1 MKKTKCKH
9 TKECVLNVLLQ
20 KWHSTYGNVRLSSI
34 SSLPGHTVFL
44 VLQLALNLWSWPDLF
59 HVWNLSYF
67 SKIKYHRHY
76 QSGELRFCNWG
87 FRSDWTYKA
96 PSVCC
101 KTSVQCGFCRCL
113 KPWGRVASTHT
124 HRSQW
129 LSWLP
134 LRLLSGQEQTKAGPY
149 SRVVGSYC
157 SAAQLSSCEGS
168 RKRKWGISLVMAK
181 ELGWTLKVDQ
191 KKKNTPMNLTLSAG
205 DIFMIRV
212 SEIFL

>member
-1 MKKTKCKH
+1 M
-9 TKECVLNVLLQ
+9 
-20 KWHSTYGNVRLSSI
+20 RLSSI

-59 HVWNLSYF
+59 HVWNLSYV

-134 LRLLSGQEQTKAGPY
+134 LRLLSGQEQMKAGPY

-168 RKRKWGISLVMAK
+168 RKRKWGISLAMAK